1 MESVIITMTMGNL
14 SNAQLALIHVGISMT
29 VRDPIIEDTYL
40 KTYLEYFFLAVDG
53 EEGTIRMCGAKL
65 PETCSAQDFNG
76 VTLTV
81 CNCQTDNCNKDDG
94 CTCGGAGNATLSLM
108 TLGLVFLVNKFMQ

>member
-1 MESVIITMTMGNL
+1 
-14 SNAQLALIHVGISMT
+14 
-29 VRDPIIEDTYL
+29 
-40 KTYLEYFFLAVDG
+40 
-53 EEGTIRMCGAKL
+53 MCGAKL
-65 PETCSAQDFNG
+65 PETCSDKDFDG

-94 CTCGGAGNATLSLM
+94 CTCGAGNVTLSLM